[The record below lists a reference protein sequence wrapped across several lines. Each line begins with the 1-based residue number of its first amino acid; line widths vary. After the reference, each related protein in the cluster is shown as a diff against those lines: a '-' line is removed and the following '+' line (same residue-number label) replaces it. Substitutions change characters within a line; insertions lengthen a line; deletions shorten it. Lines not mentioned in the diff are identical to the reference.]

1 MLLPLP
7 LIVPGQMASSWM
19 LLMLMMLMRM
29 LAVVG
34 DGGVEVLM
42 EMEIE
47 SSIALL
53 AFDCE
58 RRDNYSV

>member
-1 MLLPLP
+1 MLMLL
-7 LIVPGQMASSWM
+7 
-19 LLMLMMLMRM
+19 M

-34 DGGVEVLM
+34 GGGVEEGRDGELLM

-58 RRDNYSV
+58 RRDNYLV